1 MAPEQMVIP
10 GIVQHGIVVPQSDT
24 PLPDGARVGIL
35 LEPAEVT
42 PQLQAEFR
50 AWEAASD
57 EAWGMINQW
66 EQEQP

>member
-42 PQLQAEFR
+42 PQLQGGVSSVGGRER
-50 AWEAASD
+50 
-57 EAWGMINQW
+57 
-66 EQEQP
+66 